1 MMDMA
6 YELEM
11 KLRPPQMKMPDYPPK
26 FITLA
31 SGEKMVIR
39 QVKREEIPILL
50 ETIEPLMKVEK
61 DFYDIV
67 AARLYAELL
76 GFYRYRVRNEYCL
89 VGTINGII
97 AAICNGRL
105 VDEKTGMSYHTMT
118 IKRGLR
124 CGAQMFAAKMEY
136 HIEFLN
142 QEQVYIVA
150 ESPIGFRRWMVEY
163 QLEPRFHIQH
173 ELGGVPTYVLTKE
186 LYFAAK
192 RRLVTGTRPVPEEIL
207 KTADTLIPPEEYPQI
222 PGRRFKR

>member
-11 KLRPPQMKMPDYPPK
+11 KLRPPQTEMPAYPPK

-39 QVKREEIPILL
+39 QVKREEIPLLL
-50 ETIEPLMKVEK
+50 EVIEPLMKVEK

-67 AARLYAELL
+67 AARFYAELL
-76 GFYRYRVRNEYCL
+76 GFYRYRVRDEYCL
-89 VGTINGII
+89 VGTIDGVI
-97 AAICNGRL
+97 ASICNGRL
-105 VDEKTGMSYHTMT
+105 VDAKTGMSYHTMT

-136 HIEFLN
+136 HIEFMN
-142 QEQVYIVA
+142 QEEVYIVA

-163 QLEPRFHIQH
+163 QLEPRFNIQH
-173 ELGGVPTYVLTKE
+173 ELGGVPTYVLTRE

-192 RRLVTGTRPVPEEIL
+192 ERLVTGTRPVPDELL